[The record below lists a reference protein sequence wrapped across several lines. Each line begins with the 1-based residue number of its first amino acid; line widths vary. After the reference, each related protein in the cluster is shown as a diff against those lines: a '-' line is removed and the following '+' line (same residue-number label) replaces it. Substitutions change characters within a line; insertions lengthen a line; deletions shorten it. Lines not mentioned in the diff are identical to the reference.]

1 VCGKSITIKQHRHS
15 FLYVFVQYCVMDI
28 LFVVYGWEI
37 GPGRGQ
43 SVQHSGQT
51 ASRAVGK
58 SNKKAEVIYCALLS
72 NFNMYEAT
80 VNSFVSV
87 KTNLDDQS
95 CLKFWIFKWYVSP
108 KNRLKENWHFYFH
121 LKKTRLLWHSIQRSF
136 SRFESLCWLRKGR
149 ISMVNQWFLSYYRGL
164 QLNAWVQRRAH
175 TFMKE
180 V

>member
-1 VCGKSITIKQHRHS
+1 MKQLWKRPIWKLNGNNRVSSWASDKRFVQVVCVVNRSQLSSIGIL
-15 FLYVFVQYCVMDI
+15 FCMFFVQYCVMDI

-43 SVQHSGQT
+43 SVQHSAQT

-121 LKKTRLLWHSIQRSF
+121 F
-136 SRFESLCWLRKGR
+136 
-149 ISMVNQWFLSYYRGL
+149 
-164 QLNAWVQRRAH
+164 
-175 TFMKE
+175 
-180 V
+180 